1 MVEESVIEILIIF
14 LKVDLNFIIL
24 KHLNYT

>member
-14 LKVDLNFIIL
+14 LKVDLNFIIF